1 MGWGGGHRGR
11 GAVGVAAVRTGGTR
25 GLERGLHQRE
35 RRADVAAAL
44 EGKSPSVFG
53 GVVDR

>member
-1 MGWGGGHRGR
+1 MGWGGGG

-44 EGKSPSVFG
+44 EGKSPSLFG

>member
-1 MGWGGGHRGR
+1 M
-11 GAVGVAAVRTGGTR
+11 AAVRT
-25 GLERGLHQRE
+25 ERDSGAGEGFASQRE

-44 EGKSPSVFG
+44 EGKSPSLFG